1 MTHKQMGSPRIEH
14 WLKRE
19 QDPIEELLTEHGIME
34 GALEA
39 VANEAK
45 RLLNRQPV
53 RMEIWGDVIDFFGN
67 YVHLCHRKKEE
78 RVLFPALVRAGLASS
93 SDSEQMQEEHRRAE
107 LMTLELVDGASEG
120 DWEKIARISEV
131 YLHLMRPH
139 LETEERNF
147 FLPLKDK
154 VDPKWNADVKKEMHD
169 LEKVVLGPYDRAH
182 YLEVARRLCKNAGV
196 AISF

>member
-1 MTHKQMGSPRIEH
+1 MAPPRIEQ
-14 WLKRE
+14 WLKRD
-19 QDPIEELLTEHGIME
+19 QDPIEELLTEHALME

-39 VANEAK
+39 ISLEAK

-53 RMEIWGDVIDFFGN
+53 RMEIWGDVINFFGN

-78 RVLFPALVRAGLASS
+78 RVLFPALVRAGLASA
-93 SDSEQMQEEHRRAE
+93 SDAEAMQEEHRRAE

-120 DWEKIARISEV
+120 DWEKIARIAEV

-154 VDPKWNADVKKEMHD
+154 VDAKWNADVRKEMLE
-169 LEKVVLGPYDRAH
+169 LEKVVLGPYDRKH

-196 AISF
+196 TVSF